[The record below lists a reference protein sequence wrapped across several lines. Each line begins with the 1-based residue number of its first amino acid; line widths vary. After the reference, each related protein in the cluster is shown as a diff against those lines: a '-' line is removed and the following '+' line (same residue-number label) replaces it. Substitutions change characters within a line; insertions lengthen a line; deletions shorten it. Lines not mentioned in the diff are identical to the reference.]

1 MTGVPA
7 AFLEALQL
15 ARPGGRV
22 VEIGNVSLGKEHEVS
37 LAPGLITRKNLRVQ
51 GFVRYQ
57 PWYLHALRF
66 LERKHRD
73 HPFDELSDQEYAL
86 RGRRQGHRAGRGEKV
101 APGYSADISHTGGE
115 AMSTVQVESYPAIIG
130 GERVNAGRTFEVLDP
145 STGRPCAEVARC
157 GEAEIDQAVEAARE
171 AHENTWRRTTPAE
184 RARVLHRIA
193 ELLRRDHE
201 ELARRRAWTPASP

>member
-1 MTGVPA
+1 
-7 AFLEALQL
+7 
-15 ARPGGRV
+15 
-22 VEIGNVSLGKEHEVS
+22 
-37 LAPGLITRKNLRVQ
+37 
-51 GFVRYQ
+51 
-57 PWYLHALRF
+57 
-66 LERKHRD
+66 
-73 HPFDELSDQEYAL
+73 
-86 RGRRQGHRAGRGEKV
+86 
-101 APGYSADISHTGGE
+101 
-115 AMSTVQVESYPAIIG
+115 MSTVQVENYPAIIG

-201 ELARRRAWTPASP
+201 ELARREHGHRTVPKQARTDATVAALLRVLPTP